1 MTDMKEYASALFL
14 LCKEENTIDTVAEE
28 LCALK
33 QVLAENPEYVKLL
46 DTPAMKKEERLAL
59 AEAAFGGFSEYLL
72 NVILILAER
81 HLASGLPRL
90 CDEFASLYDEER
102 GILRAEA
109 VSAVAMSDEQTKRLA
124 ARLGERTGKTVLI
137 KNTVDQTMLG
147 GVKLRYGGTQLD
159 GTVRASLDRLA
170 RALED
175 SVI

>member
-14 LCKEENTIDTVAEE
+14 LCKEENTIDTVRAE
-28 LCALK
+28 LDALK
-33 QVLAENPEYVKLL
+33 RVLAENPEYTKLL

-59 AEAAFGGFSEYLL
+59 AEVAFGGFSEYLL

-90 CDEFASLYDEER
+90 CDEFASLFDEER

-109 VSAVAMSDEQTKRLA
+109 VTAVAMSDEQTKRLA
-124 ARLGERTGKTVLI
+124 AKLGERTGKTVII
-137 KNTVDQTMLG
+137 KNTVDPAMLG

-159 GTVRASLDRLA
+159 GTVKASLDRFE
-170 RALED
+170 RALEG

>member
-14 LCKEENTIDTVAEE
+14 LCKEENTIDTVRAE
-28 LCALK
+28 LDALK
-33 QVLAENPEYVKLL
+33 QVLAENPEYTKLL

-81 HLASGLPRL
+81 HLATGLPRL
-90 CDEFASLYDEER
+90 CDEFATLSDDER

-109 VSAVAMSDEQTKRLA
+109 VTAVAMSDAQIARLA
-124 ARLGERTGKTVLI
+124 TKLSERTGKTVII
-137 KNTVDQTMLG
+137 KNTVDPAMLG

-159 GTVRASLDRLA
+159 GTVKASLDRFE
-170 RALED
+170 RALEG

>member
-14 LCKEENTIDTVAEE
+14 LCKEENTIDTVRAE
-28 LCALK
+28 LDALK
-33 QVLAENPEYVKLL
+33 QVLAENPEYTKLL

-59 AEAAFGGFSEYLL
+59 AEVAFGGFSEYLL

-90 CDEFASLYDEER
+90 CDEFASLFDEER

-109 VSAVAMSDEQTKRLA
+109 VTAVAMSDEQVVRLA
-124 ARLGERTGKTVLI
+124 EKLGERTGKTVII
-137 KNTVDQTMLG
+137 KNTVDPAMLG

-159 GTVRASLDRLA
+159 GTVKASLDRFE
-170 RALED
+170 RALEG

>member
-33 QVLAENPEYVKLL
+33 QVLAENPEYTKLL

-59 AEAAFGGFSEYLL
+59 AEAAFAGFSEYLL

-81 HLASGLPRL
+81 HLSSGLPRL
-90 CDEFASLYDEER
+90 CDEFAALFDEER

-109 VSAVAMSDEQTKRLA
+109 VTAVAMSDEQVKRLA
-124 ARLGERTGKTVLI
+124 EKLGGSTGRTVLI
-137 KNTVDQTMLG
+137 KNTVDPAMLG

-159 GTVRASLDRLA
+159 GTVRASLDRLV
-170 RALED
+170 RSLED

>member
-1 MTDMKEYASALFL
+1 MLF
-14 LCKEENTIDTVAEE
+14 
-28 LCALK
+28 
-33 QVLAENPEYVKLL
+33 
-46 DTPAMKKEERLAL
+46 
-59 AEAAFGGFSEYLL
+59 
-72 NVILILAER
+72 
-81 HLASGLPRL
+81 
-90 CDEFASLYDEER
+90 DEER